1 MDSPVVKI
9 AAQEKSLDQV
19 KYILEM
25 LQKCMWSKTIDHGIT
40 PSVII
45 QRDYN
50 AILFTNWIART
61 AFASPWTRF
70 YHLSSVID
78 VSLNEIKKN
87 CICECYILEI

>member
-50 AILFTNWIART
+50 AILFTN
-61 AFASPWTRF
+61 
-70 YHLSSVID
+70 
-78 VSLNEIKKN
+78 
-87 CICECYILEI
+87 